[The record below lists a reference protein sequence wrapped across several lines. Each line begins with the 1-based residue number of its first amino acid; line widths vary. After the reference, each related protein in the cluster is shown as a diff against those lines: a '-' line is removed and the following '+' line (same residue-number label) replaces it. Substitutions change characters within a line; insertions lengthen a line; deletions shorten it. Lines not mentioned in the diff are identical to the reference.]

1 MNSRAIHVE
10 TVNSLTADS
19 FLNAFRRFIARRGQV
34 RQLRSDQGTNFVGG
48 RNLLQTAFFEMDQD
62 KLRAGLRQHD
72 CELVQFEMNVPHA
85 SHMGGSWERM
95 IKSVRAALDDVLET
109 HGRQTCLDDELL
121 RTFLTEAEAIV
132 NSRPITYFSM
142 DASET
147 HDPQPLSPMLLLTQK
162 GSVVLPPPGAF
173 RREDL
178 YCRQRWRA
186 VQFMADDFWR
196 RWRVEFLPAMQTWAP
211 PPLRTYSTYTVRSAI
226 SDSEIWYVHYVLLKG
241 LKREFV
247 PQTLRQHLQK

>member
-1 MNSRAIHVE
+1 M
-10 TVNSLTADS
+10 
-19 FLNAFRRFIARRGQV
+19 
-34 RQLRSDQGTNFVGG
+34 
-48 RNLLQTAFFEMDQD
+48 LQTAFFEMDQD

-95 IKSVRAALDDVLET
+95 IKSVRAALDGVLET
-109 HGRQTCLDDELL
+109 RGRQTCLDDELL

-162 GSVVLPPPGAF
+162 SSVVLPPPGAF

-196 RWRVEFLPAMQTWAP
+196 RWRVEFLPAMQRRQKWTTAKQNPEVGDVVLVTDDELPRSQW
-211 PPLRTYSTYTVRSAI
+211 PLGRVTEIHQSRDGLVRKVSVRVRGGIYARPVHKLI
-226 SDSEIWYVHYVLLKG
+226 PLLSE
-241 LKREFV
+241 REE
-247 PQTLRQHLQK
+247 